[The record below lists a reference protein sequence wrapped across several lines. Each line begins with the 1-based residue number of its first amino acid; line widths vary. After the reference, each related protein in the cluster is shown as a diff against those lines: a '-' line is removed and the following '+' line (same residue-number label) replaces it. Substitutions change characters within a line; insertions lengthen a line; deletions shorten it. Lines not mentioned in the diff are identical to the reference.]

1 MRRDLNNYKPKVA
14 QENIFLQKHLYSNQL
29 SINDLKLFKAIL
41 SKVKYNDSL
50 FEDSYEINYSTLDI
64 AGVPKKNRYAE
75 IEKSLIKLM
84 NTFVTIKMEDRER
97 IGDGTASK
105 ARGTRKLGLIRN
117 DWVFEKKTSK
127 IIISISDIL
136 KPFFL
141 ELADKEYTIY
151 NLENISSFSSI
162 YELKLYELFAKWKN
176 RGFFNITLSN
186 LREYLDLED
195 KYPRYPNFKARVL
208 EKFIETISAS
218 TNLDITYRELKDNGD
233 IITTYGVGN
242 KVYSIE
248 FLISD
253 KDDFDANSFIG
264 KSFSNG
270 DNKKYIVLGVDINTE
285 DNSMLE
291 IKLYD
296 SEDEKV
302 AKLLKPI
309 SKKDFIKC
317 LK

>member
-14 QENIFLQKHLYSNQL
+14 QENVFLQKHLYSNKL

-50 FEDSYEINYSTLDI
+50 FDDMYEINYSTLDI
-64 AGVPKKNRYAE
+64 AGVPKKNRYNE
-75 IEKSLIKLM
+75 TEKSLIKLM
-84 NTFVTIKMEDRER
+84 NTFVTIRLEDRER
-97 IGDGTASK
+97 IGDSTISK
-105 ARGTRKLGLIRN
+105 SKGTRKLGLIKN

-127 IIISISDIL
+127 IIISISDVL

-151 NLENISSFSSI
+151 NLENISSFSSV

-176 RGFFNITLSN
+176 RGFFNITLTN
-186 LREYLDLED
+186 LKEYLSLED
-195 KYPRYPNFKARVL
+195 KYPRYPNFKARVI
-208 EKFIETISAS
+208 EKFIDTISKS
-218 TNLDITYRELKDNGD
+218 TNLDISYRELKDNGD

-253 KDDFDANSFIG
+253 KNDFDASSFVG

-270 DNKKYIVLGVDINTE
+270 DGKNYIVLSATENQDDVDLLDIKLFDKTE
-285 DNSMLE
+285 D
-291 IKLYD
+291 
-296 SEDEKV
+296 KV
-302 AKLLKPI
+302 AKLIKPI
-309 SKKDFIKC
+309 NKRDFIKC
-317 LK
+317 VK